1 MRGII
6 ISFIRREG
14 KEHERPSI
22 QSIFLVVIFTET
34 LASIVSADLEK
45 EGIQSR
51 HEATLIAGY
60 DIPMQIMAEILE
72 DKNVLHQSPSRSDKD
87 YLSSAPIT
95 QDLPDAIRA
104 SGASGLQ
111 PRDLVFSI
119 LSEGGKRIAMER
131 LSTKDGN
138 RFERNIGHGQAPA
151 SASPR
156 DGRLQVYNTATFLI
170 NSGFQ
175 ESHFERLFSQVRKLN
190 IFFQKYLT
198 FFK

>member
-1 MRGII
+1 M
-6 ISFIRREG
+6 
-14 KEHERPSI
+14 
-22 QSIFLVVIFTET
+22 
-34 LASIVSADLEK
+34 ASIVSAESEK

-51 HEATLIAGY
+51 HEATLIGGY

-72 DKNVLHQSPSRSDKD
+72 DKNVLHQAPSRSDKD

-119 LSEGGKRIAMER
+119 LSEDGKRIALER
-131 LSTKDGN
+131 LSSKEGN
-138 RFERNIGHGQAPA
+138 RFERNIGPGQPPA
-151 SASPR
+151 SSSAR
-156 DGRLQVYNTATFLI
+156 DDLIQIYNTATFLI

-175 ESHFERLFSQVRKLN
+175 ESHFERLFSKVRTKIYFPN
-190 IFFQKYLT
+190 I
-198 FFK
+198 